1 MSHETLE
8 AVLKSATD
16 ADLSRWQADRL
27 AAMNRADSASLEA
40 HYANE
45 LKLIGDEIARRAL
58 NRQRTQLLYVAAL
71 CASWCFL
78 GFALGHYVGRSGCQQ
93 IEVTR

>member
-16 ADLSRWQADRL
+16 ADLSRWQAERL

-45 LKLIGDEIARRAL
+45 LKLIGDEIARRAHNSRL
-58 NRQRTQLLYVAAL
+58 AEVLYAAFL
-71 CASWCFL
+71 CASWCLL
-78 GFALGHYVGRSGCQQ
+78 GFGLGHYVARSGCQQ